1 MERGDSM
8 TLLNPRGMN
17 QHQADILNIEALELK
32 ALGYSQLQAA
42 EKLGV
47 GLHRIRLI
55 HKEINKEWREKLTRT
70 LMRDNISLEYG
81 ATIELNR
88 LVIRKAFEV
97 FETTTDK
104 TGRVQLEALR
114 VIADTNHRTG
124 LLLGDSQLLA
134 RSIGKALVYDHP
146 SDSAEVEEGGQ
157 QEEEGVMVEEAVP
170 SEDESEKDLN
180 S

>member
-1 MERGDSM
+1 M
-8 TLLNPRGMN
+8 TLINPRGMN

-47 GLHRIRLI
+47 GLHRVRLI
-55 HKEINKEWREKLTRT
+55 HKEINREWRDKLTRT

-97 FETTTDK
+97 YESTSDK

-134 RSIGKALVYDHP
+134 RSIGKALLYDGPLPPEDHP
-146 SDSAEVEEGGQ
+146 S
-157 QEEEGVMVEEAVP
+157 EEAVEEDP
-170 SEDESEKDLN
+170 TSEEGDSVDEADGKDSEIL
-180 S
+180 